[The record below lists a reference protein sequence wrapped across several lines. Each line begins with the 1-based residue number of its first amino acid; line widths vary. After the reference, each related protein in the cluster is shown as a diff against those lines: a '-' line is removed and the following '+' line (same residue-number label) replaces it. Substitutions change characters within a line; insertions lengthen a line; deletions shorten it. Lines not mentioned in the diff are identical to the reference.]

1 VNLVAPDKRDEL
13 IADLERRTGLKI
25 DRVEVG
31 MIDYLKDSC
40 IMRIYYDEPKD
51 KGNSIEQIGR
61 LPKA

>member
-1 VNLVAPDKRDEL
+1 RDEL